1 MEIIEQHKI
10 LAYLEKIPDVMTE
23 PIKAIIIDDNKMHIS
38 SLMILLQ
45 RHCPQVEIVDTSR
58 SAAEG
63 KEAIQLFNPDLVFLD
78 IQMETPMAG
87 FELLEQIPDRDFD
100 VIFTTQHDMHA
111 LRAFEAYPIDFLVKP
126 VDPDRLVKAMRL
138 VLERKVPLLSGEML
152 TDIKDVYQNPD
163 KPFPKIPVPTM
174 EGSEFIK
181 VADIIR
187 CQAATEKG
195 NRTLFYLKN
204 QRNPILSSKT
214 LKDVET
220 DLLKG
225 QSFCRIHQ
233 SHLVNRVH
241 MTRYIKD
248 GGQSPKEHEPEKKA
262 AGGYVIM
269 ADNAILPV
277 SKSGK
282 KRLFGKA

>member
-1 MEIIEQHKI
+1 MEILAQHEI
-10 LAYLEKIPDVMTE
+10 LASLDKIPDVMTE
-23 PIKAIIIDDNKMHIS
+23 PIKAIIVDDNKMHIS

-63 KEAIQLFNPDLVFLD
+63 LEAIQLFNPDLVFLD

-87 FELLEQIPDRDFD
+87 FELLEKIPTREFD

-126 VDPDRLVKAMRL
+126 IDPDRLVKAIRK
-138 VLERKVPLLSGEML
+138 VLERKVPLISGELL
-152 TDIKDVYQNPD
+152 TDIKEVYQNPEM
-163 KPFPKIPVPTM
+163 PFPKIPIPTM
-174 EGSEFIK
+174 DGSEFIK

-204 QRNPILSSKT
+204 QRNPILCSKT
-214 LKDVET
+214 LKVVESE
-220 DLLKG
+220 LLKG
-225 QSFCRIHQ
+225 QAFCRIHQ

-241 MTRYIKD
+241 LKRYIKD
-248 GGQSPKEHEPEKKA
+248 GGQTTDANGQEKKA
-262 AGGYVIM
+262 GGGYVIM
-269 ADNAILPV
+269 IDDAVLPV
-277 SKSGK
+277 SKGGK
-282 KRLFGKA
+282 KKLFG